1 MDASMPPPRLEK
13 FNYFGDFVVSSSEG
27 KLLDHQ
33 KKALL
38 ALQEWFKT
46 KPKEIAL
53 AAMPTGSGKTGV
65 ICCLPYFLGALKND
79 GLCCFTFDKPILV
92 IAPNLEIASQLEGQI
107 LISSDDPDANFI
119 CSRRGIISKERVDVL
134 PEGVKIEETKEL
146 RNPLY
151 LRTKEIIIAN
161 AQKFLSGKWESD
173 LPNDLFRMVI
183 VDEAHHFPAKT
194 WYRIITKFRSHAL
207 IAFFTATPFRTD
219 RQSVVP
225 GPFAYHLP
233 LQKARKLRIIRRTD
247 WFESKGDAS
256 VSSRRDLSEIYS
268 RVLKIVRRTQKEKN
282 RVLPLPNNIPHMAI
296 AITKDTR
303 QANQVQQLW
312 NTKCKDDSA
321 VVYHSQLTVG
331 ELGRIMTRIKNNDVK
346 LVVVVEMLKEG
357 FDHPPISLAVI
368 LTKIVSPVKFTQF
381 VGRAQRIVR
390 TPDGKSESKFIHA
403 HVVTHCYFKQEN
415 NYKKF
420 LNEELIV

>member
-1 MDASMPPPRLEK
+1 MDATMPPPRLEK

-79 GLCCFTFDKPILV
+79 GLYRFTFDKPILV

-119 CSRRGIISKERVDVL
+119 CSRRGIISKERVDAL

-151 LRTKEIIIAN
+151 LQTKEIIIAN
-161 AQKFLSGKWESD
+161 AQKFLSGKWESA
-173 LPNDLFRMVI
+173 LPDNLFRMVI

-194 WYRIITKFRSHAL
+194 WHRIITKFRSHAL

-219 RQSVVP
+219 RQPVVP

-233 LQKARKLRIIRRTD
+233 LQKARELRIIRRTD
-247 WFESKGDAS
+247 WFESKRGAS

-268 RVLKIVRRTQKEKN
+268 IVLKIVRRAQKEKN
-282 RVLPLPNNIPHMAI
+282 RALPLPNNIPHMAI

-312 NTKCKDDSA
+312 NTQCKDDSA

-331 ELGRIMTRIKNNDVK
+331 ERGRIMTRIKNNDVK

-403 HVVTHCYFKQEN
+403 HVVTHCYFKQEK

-420 LNEELIV
+420 INEELIV